1 MYRTNWRSIAD
12 RLVSISQ
19 PHVRPIV
26 RGKASASTEFGM
38 KLSISVVDGWS
49 MVEQLSWNN
58 YNEGGDL
65 VRDSERYRE
74 RYGSYPASVHA
85 DKHRAR
91 RKQIREDES
100 IRNAVEGRVGVARR
114 CYSLDRMMT
123 RLADSSQT
131 VVGIVFLVM
140 NLERW
145 LLVPFLRLVKGS
157 VRSYNSSPNI
167 DCWHHAK
174 LLMNTAWLS
183 VDLFSELTSSYAHR
197 TALSTIAVWKTVRR
211 ST

>member
-1 MYRTNWRSIAD
+1 
-12 RLVSISQ
+12 
-19 PHVRPIV
+19 
-26 RGKASASTEFGM
+26 
-38 KLSISVVDGWS
+38 
-49 MVEQLSWNN
+49 
-58 YNEGGDL
+58 
-65 VRDSERYRE
+65 
-74 RYGSYPASVHA
+74 
-85 DKHRAR
+85 
-91 RKQIREDES
+91 
-100 IRNAVEGRVGVARR
+100 
-114 CYSLDRMMT
+114 MT

-197 TALSTIAVWKTVRR
+197 TALSTIAVWKTVLR

>member
-1 MYRTNWRSIAD
+1 MAKLSATVSLTVLEAPWYRALPVISELYRQQVEMSRTNRRSI
-12 RLVSISQ
+12 V
-19 PHVRPIV
+19 
-26 RGKASASTEFGM
+26 G
-38 KLSISVVDGWS
+38 GWS

-100 IRNAVEGRVGVARR
+100 IRNAVEGRFGVARR
-114 CYSLDRMMT
+114 HYSLDRVMA
-123 RLADSSQT
+123 RLAESSQT
-131 VVGIVFLVM
+131 VAGIVFLVM

-145 LLVPFLRLVKGS
+145 FLVPFSRLVKWF
-157 VRSYNSSPNI
+157 
-167 DCWHHAK
+167 C
-174 LLMNTAWLS
+174 
-183 VDLFSELTSSYAHR
+183 SELRYPAVAR
-197 TALSTIAVWKTVRR
+197 RETAADRIGRILL
-211 ST
+211 